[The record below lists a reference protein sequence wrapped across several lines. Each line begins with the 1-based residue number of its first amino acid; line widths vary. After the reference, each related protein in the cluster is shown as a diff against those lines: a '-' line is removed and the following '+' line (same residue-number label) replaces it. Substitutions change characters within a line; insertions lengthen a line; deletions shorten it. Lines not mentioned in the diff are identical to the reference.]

1 MRNITKKIMIYS
13 MVGMMQVGLG
23 ATVGATVIEASAF
36 DNGGSQIVQLDRRGD
51 RDERE
56 RHENYR
62 HQREMR
68 RHDHESH
75 RDWNDRQWRENQ
87 RHDNTMNEIEA
98 GLVGFVLGS
107 VIN

>member
-1 MRNITKKIMIYS
+1 

-51 RDERE
+51 GDERE

-87 RHDNTMNEIEA
+87 RHDNTMNEIAA
-98 GLVGFVLGS
+98 GVVGFLLGS
-107 VIN
+107 AIN